1 MNVDQ
6 ALIGVVHVV
15 MVGIG
20 VGLWLW
26 HKKTREK
33 NRIKLEQYESE
44 QVSLVVFFVG
54 RLRDGTVADL
64 ELLRSDAVMLD
75 GLSSGLVVAQQRS

>member
-1 MNVDQ
+1 
-6 ALIGVVHVV
+6 

-44 QVSLVVFFVG
+44 QVSLIALSVG
-54 RLRDGTVADL
+54 PEYRGSVADP
-64 ELLRSDAVMLD
+64 ELLRPDAVTVD
-75 GLSSGLVVAQQRS
+75 GLSSGLVVP